1 MTRNQV
7 IKALQI
13 GGMNMQAVANAA
25 RDEVEIFIDNGEG
38 TADEKKTAE
47 AVEQAQSIL
56 GWMGGYYTGY
66 GSMVLQK
73 SRIDL
78 GDWNDVSS
86 RHHY

>member
-1 MTRNQV
+1 MTRNQI

-13 GGMNMQAVANAA
+13 GRMNMQAVVDAS

-38 TADEKKTAE
+38 KADEKKTAE
-47 AVEQAQSIL
+47 AVKQAQSIL

-66 GSMVLQK
+66 GSMVLRK
-73 SRIDL
+73 SGIDF

>member
-1 MTRNQV
+1 
-7 IKALQI
+7 
-13 GGMNMQAVANAA
+13 MQAVVDAS

-38 TADEKKTAE
+38 KADEKKTAE
-47 AVEQAQSIL
+47 AVGQAQSIL
-56 GWMGGYYTGY
+56 GWGGYYTGC